1 MERETK
7 LRWRQEGPF
16 QKAKT
21 DRDGLHAMLRPESRN
36 AKTVPPPP
44 HTHNALPI
52 LLLSFSPSPFCDSVQ
67 QCQGR
72 GRHINS
78 AFLNGGGGSWEER
91 GGFPPFSKSTPVGSD
106 FGGFTRAQTLSKIK
120 IRALSLT
127 SFS

>member
-36 AKTVPPPP
+36 AKTVPPPPP

-78 AFLNGGGGSWEER
+78 AFLNGGGGR
-91 GGFPPFSKSTPVGSD
+91 GFPPFSKSTPVGSYRSD
-106 FGGFTRAQTLSKIK
+106 LGGFTPAQTLSKIK

>member
-1 MERETK
+1 MDRETK
-7 LRWRQEGPF
+7 LRRRREGPF

-36 AKTVPPPP
+36 AKTVPP

-78 AFLNGGGGSWEER
+78 AFLNGGGGEGVSSFLEVDACR
-91 GGFPPFSKSTPVGSD
+91 VLQVG
-106 FGGFTRAQTLSKIK
+106 FGGVYSGANPEQNKDSRLVVD
-120 IRALSLT
+120 
-127 SFS
+127 